1 MVACNKQSLK
11 SKLMIRKNSL
21 FCKMIR
27 IKTSTKFLFDSFMA
41 DFLPESE
48 ECPFCHSSGNCKI
61 HAYYDRSIIDIV
73 HGKPVYQ
80 QICVTRVICESCGH
94 THAILPDSIIPYA
107 QYSLFFILRVL
118 GEYFSHRKT
127 VVILCDTYGITVS
140 MLYRWRDLFLKN
152 RSVYLSILDQMNQKS
167 LQFLKYLVL
176 LPAYSAFSNSFFR
189 LTGSSF
195 LQSHASPTAL
205 YRQT

>member
-1 MVACNKQSLK
+1 
-11 SKLMIRKNSL
+11 MIRKNSL

-41 DFLPESE
+41 DFSLESE
-48 ECPFCHSSGNCKI
+48 ECPICHSSGNCKL
-61 HAYYDRSIIDIV
+61 HADYHRSVIDIV

-80 QICVTRVICESCGH
+80 KVCVTRVICEGCGH

-118 GEYFSHRKT
+118 GEYFSHLKT

-195 LQSHASPTAL
+195 LQSHANPTAL

>member
-41 DFLPESE
+41 DFFPESE
-48 ECPFCHSSGNCKI
+48 ECPICHSTGNCKL
-61 HAYYDRSIIDIV
+61 HADYQRSIIDIV
-73 HGKPVYQ
+73 HGRPVYQ
-80 QICVTRVICESCGH
+80 QICVTRVICESCDH

-118 GEYFSHRKT
+118 GEYFLHRRT
-127 VVILCDTYGITVS
+127 VAVLCDAYGITAS
-140 MLYRWRDLFLKN
+140 MLYRWRDLFLKS
-152 RSVYLSILDQMNQKS
+152 RSTYLAILDQMNQKPF
-167 LQFLKYLVL
+167 QFIRHLVL
-176 LPAYSAFSNSFFR
+176 HKAYSTFSGRFFR

-195 LQSHASPTAL
+195 LQNHANPTAH